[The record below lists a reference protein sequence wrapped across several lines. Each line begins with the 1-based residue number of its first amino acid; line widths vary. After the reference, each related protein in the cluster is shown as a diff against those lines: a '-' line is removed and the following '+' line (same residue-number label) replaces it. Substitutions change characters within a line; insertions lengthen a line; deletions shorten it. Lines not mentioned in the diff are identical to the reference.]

1 MKPFPILEPGGDDY
15 DGASILNV
23 KQGRRM
29 SFIDK
34 EMIRTIGDFPHKRGA
49 YEIESYLYGFDG
61 KVNPGCW
68 LFGDT
73 VYGDMYLV
81 NQNWGAYSTPILAY
95 LEYVGM
101 ARVPSSVTHTEEVS
115 TVEGY
120 SRSFSSSV
128 EAEIN
133 LGAGFLG
140 SVVGGKLTSTTTEG
154 ISNSSSRTRKVEMEG
169 PGIFNFYQMHMV
181 YAHCVTGAGNFS
193 DFFKYAK
200 TKTYSKAGREDRED
214 LCILTSIATSSII
227 TVAAEN
233 SVKPLG
239 WDEIQEAALMK
250 GHDFPG
256 NGGRWIFN
264 YGAYHTPG
272 NRY

>member
-1 MKPFPILEPGGDDY
+1 MKPFPIIDTEYDDY
-15 DGASILNV
+15 DGAAILNA
-23 KQGRRM
+23 KRRVCM

-34 EMIRTIGDFPHKRGA
+34 EMIRTIGNFPHKRGT
-49 YEIESYLYGFDG
+49 YEIETYLYGVDG

-68 LFGDT
+68 IFGDT
-73 VYGDMYLV
+73 VYGDMYVV
-81 NQNWGAYSTPILAY
+81 NQNWGTYSTPILAY
-95 LEYVGM
+95 LEYAGM

-128 EAEIN
+128 EAEVN

-140 SVVGGKLTSTTTEG
+140 SVVGGKLTSTTTQG
-154 ISNSSSRTRKVEMEG
+154 ISHSTARSRKIELEG

-181 YAHCVTGAGNFS
+181 YAHCVTGAGNFA
-193 DFFKYAK
+193 DLFKYAK
-200 TKTYSKAGREDRED
+200 AKTYAKAGRKDKED

-239 WDEIQEAALMK
+239 WNEIQEAALVK
-250 GHDFPG
+250 GHQFPE
-256 NGGRWIFN
+256 NSGRWVFN
-264 YGAYHTPG
+264 YGAYFTPG

>member
-1 MKPFPILEPGGDDY
+1 
-15 DGASILNV
+15 
-23 KQGRRM
+23 M

-81 NQNWGAYSTPILAY
+81 NQNWGTYSTPILAY

-128 EAEIN
+128 EAEVN

-169 PGIFNFYQMHMV
+169 PGIFNFYQMHMGLCALCNGRRKLLRLLQV
-181 YAHCVTGAGNFS
+181 RKNQNLLQSRQRGQGGPVHSDLDCDQFDHHCRG
-193 DFFKYAK
+193 
-200 TKTYSKAGREDRED
+200 
-214 LCILTSIATSSII
+214 
-227 TVAAEN
+227 
-233 SVKPLG
+233 
-239 WDEIQEAALMK
+239 
-250 GHDFPG
+250 
-256 NGGRWIFN
+256 
-264 YGAYHTPG
+264 
-272 NRY
+272 